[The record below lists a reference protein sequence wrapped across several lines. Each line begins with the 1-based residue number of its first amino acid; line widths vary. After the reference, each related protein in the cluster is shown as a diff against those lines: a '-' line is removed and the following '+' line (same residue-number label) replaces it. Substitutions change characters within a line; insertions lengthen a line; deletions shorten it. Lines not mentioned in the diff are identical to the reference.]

1 MKQYIVLFITLAA
14 LIAALLIGCTDSAPT
29 GPAIGL
35 GNSTVTK
42 YVSIGN
48 SLTAGYQSAGLY
60 KSAQLYSY
68 PNLIAQQLTK
78 ASANIGTFE
87 QPYWPD
93 PGIPDPLTEKA
104 SRYVIYGWSGT
115 TPEIGPIGE
124 ALTAGAP
131 ENAATV
137 LRPYDNLGIPGIPL
151 AGFMDTTGTYQ
162 SPPLGR
168 DAILRWTSNALLG
181 KSVFRQVA
189 TLKAMGH
196 TPDLVTFWLGANDVL
211 GFAVGGGL
219 IAATGNA
226 PTPSATFQFL
236 YSQALDFLRNALPN
250 AKIVVGNIPNVTSVP
265 FFTTVNPL
273 LAPNIPSGL
282 AIYYQKHLTTGS
294 STASTRLTEA
304 NAPLITLKG
313 QAYAALLG
321 HPTGQFWRDAAAS
334 LGAPLSAVL
343 AAQGAT
349 LDTTKPF
356 GLHPQNPWPDALI
369 LDADEIALAT
379 NAVNNF
385 NSTIATVA
393 AAHNAVVV
401 DFNGFF
407 NNIKANGIII
417 AGEKY
422 TSDYISGNIFSLDGV
437 HPSDRGYGIVANE
450 YIKVINACFNMNIP
464 LVDVNALPGLPAQLH
479 KGGNG
484 KINPV
489 LPFGAF
495 NSLDLLFSPSVQ

>member
-1 MKQYIVLFITLAA
+1 MKHYLVLFITFAV
-14 LIAALLIGCTDSAPT
+14 LITALLNGCKDSAPT
-29 GPAIGL
+29 APVIGL

-42 YVSIGN
+42 YVSVGN

-68 PNLIAQQLTK
+68 PNLIAQQLAK
-78 ASANIGTFE
+78 AGATIGTFE

-93 PGIPDPLTEKA
+93 PGIPDPLTGKA
-104 SRYVIYGWSGT
+104 SRYIIYGWSGT

-124 ALTAGAP
+124 ALTAAAP

-151 AGFMDTTGTYQ
+151 AGFLDTTGTYQ
-162 SPPLGR
+162 SSPLGPG
-168 DAILRWTSNALLG
+168 AILRWANPGSPFP
-181 KSVFRQVA
+181 KSVFLQA
-189 TLKAMGH
+189 AALH
-196 TPDLVTFWLGANDVL
+196 PDLVTFWLGANDVL
-211 GFAVGGGL
+211 GFAITGG
-219 IAATGNA
+219 TSPTA
-226 PTPSATFQFL
+226 PTDPTTFGYL
-236 YSQALDFLRNALPN
+236 YGQALDALRNALPN
-250 AKIVVGNIPNVTSVP
+250 VKIVVANIPNVTSVP

-282 AIYYQKHLTTGS
+282 AIYYQKHLIPGS
-294 STASTRLTEA
+294 ATASTRLTET

-321 HPTGQFWRDAAAS
+321 QPTGQFWRDAAAS

-356 GLHPQNPWPDALI
+356 GFHPQNPWPDALI
-369 LDADEIALAT
+369 LDADEIASAT
-379 NAVNNF
+379 NAVNSF
-385 NSTIATVA
+385 NSIIASA
-393 AAHNAVVV
+393 AASHGAAMV

-407 NNIKANGIII
+407 NNIKANGIVIS
-417 AGEKY
+417 GEKY
-422 TSDYISGNIFSLDGV
+422 TADYISGDIFSLDGI
-437 HPSDRGYGIVANE
+437 HPSDRGYGLVANE
-450 YIKVINACFNMNIP
+450 YIKVINASFKMNVP
-464 LVDVNALPGLPAQLH
+464 LVNISALPKLSAPLYKA
-479 KGGNG
+479 GNG

-495 NSLDLLFSPSVQ
+495 NSLDLLFSPSVR

>member
-1 MKQYIVLFITLAA
+1 MKQYIVFFITLAA
-14 LIAALLIGCTDSAPT
+14 LITALLNGCTDSAPT
-29 GPAIGL
+29 GPVIGL

-42 YVSIGN
+42 YVSVGN

-78 ASANIGTFE
+78 AGANIGTFE

-93 PGIPDPLTEKA
+93 PGIPDPSTGKA
-104 SRYVIYGWSGT
+104 SRYIIYGWSGT

-124 ALTAGAP
+124 ALTAAAP
-131 ENAATV
+131 ENAGTV

-151 AGFMDTTGTYQ
+151 AGFMDTTGKFQ
-162 SPPLGR
+162 SPPLGSK
-168 DAILRWTSNALLG
+168 AILRWDNPSSPFP
-181 KSVFRQVA
+181 KSVFIQAVA
-189 TLKAMGH
+189 LH
-196 TPDLVTFWLGANDVL
+196 PDLVTFWLGANDVL
-211 GFAVGGGL
+211 GFAITGG
-219 IAATGNA
+219 TSPNA
-226 PTPSATFQFL
+226 PTDPTTFGYL
-236 YSQALDFLRNALPN
+236 YGQALDALRQTLPN

-273 LAPNIPSGL
+273 LAPHIP
-282 AIYYQKHLTTGS
+282 APYYLRYQRHGVTGMDFD
-294 STASTRLTEA
+294 STKLTEA
-304 NAPLITLKG
+304 NAPLVTLKG
-313 QAYAALLG
+313 QAYTALLG
-321 HPTGQFWRDAAAS
+321 MPTGQFWRDAAVS
-334 LGAPLSAVL
+334 LGVPLAAVL

-356 GLHPQNPWPDALI
+356 GFHPQNPWPDALI
-369 LDADEIALAT
+369 LDADEIASAT

-385 NSTIATVA
+385 NSIIASVA
-393 AAHNAVVV
+393 ATHGAAIV

-407 NNIKANGIII
+407 NNVKANGLVITS
-417 AGEKY
+417 EKY
-422 TSDYISGNIFSLDGV
+422 TADYISGDIFSLDGI

-450 YIKVINACFNMNIP
+450 YIKVINASFGMNVP
-464 LVDVNALPGLPAQLH
+464 LVNVSALPKLSAPLY

-484 KINPV
+484 KIDPV

-495 NSLDLLFSPSVQ
+495 NSLDLLFRPSVR

>member
-29 GPAIGL
+29 GPVIGF

-78 ASANIGTFE
+78 AGANIGTFE

-93 PGIPDPLTEKA
+93 PGIPDPLTGKA

-115 TPEIGPIGE
+115 TPLIGPIGE
-124 ALTAGAP
+124 ALTAAAP
-131 ENAATV
+131 ENAGTV

-168 DAILRWTSNALLG
+168 DAILRWTSNAALG
-181 KSVFRQVA
+181 KSVFKQVA

-211 GFAVGGGL
+211 GFAISGG
-219 IAATGNA
+219 TSPNA
-226 PTPSATFQFL
+226 PTSPGIFSAL
-236 YSQALDFLRNALPN
+236 YTQALDALRNTLPN
-250 AKIVVGNIPNVTSVP
+250 AKIVVGTIPNVTSVP

-273 LAPNIPSGL
+273 LAPNIPSAYYL
-282 AIYYQKHLTTGS
+282 RYQKHGVTGMS
-294 STASTRLTEA
+294 LDSTKLTEA

-321 HPTGQFWRDAAAS
+321 QATGKFWRDAAAS
-334 LGAPLSAVL
+334 LGYPIAAVL
-343 AAQGAT
+343 ATQGAT
-349 LDTTKPF
+349 LD
-356 GLHPQNPWPDALI
+356 ALI
-369 LDADEIALAT
+369 LDVDEIASAT

-393 AAHNAVVV
+393 AAHSAALV

-407 NNIKANGIII
+407 NNVKANGLVI

-422 TSDYISGNIFSLDGV
+422 TADYIAGDIFSLDGI
-437 HPSDRGYGIVANE
+437 HPSNRGYGIVANE
-450 YIKVINACFNMNIP
+450 YIKVINASFGMNVP
-464 LVDVNALPGLPAQLH
+464 LVDVSSLPKLSAPLY

-484 KINPV
+484 KIDPV

-495 NSLDLLFSPSVQ
+495 NSLDLLFRLSIQ

>member
-1 MKQYIVLFITLAA
+1 
-14 LIAALLIGCTDSAPT
+14 
-29 GPAIGL
+29 
-35 GNSTVTK
+35 
-42 YVSIGN
+42 
-48 SLTAGYQSAGLY
+48 
-60 KSAQLYSY
+60 
-68 PNLIAQQLTK
+68 
-78 ASANIGTFE
+78 
-87 QPYWPD
+87 
-93 PGIPDPLTEKA
+93 
-104 SRYVIYGWSGT
+104 
-115 TPEIGPIGE
+115 
-124 ALTAGAP
+124 
-131 ENAATV
+131 
-137 LRPYDNLGIPGIPL
+137 
-151 AGFMDTTGTYQ
+151 
-162 SPPLGR
+162 
-168 DAILRWTSNALLG
+168 
-181 KSVFRQVA
+181 
-189 TLKAMGH
+189 MGH